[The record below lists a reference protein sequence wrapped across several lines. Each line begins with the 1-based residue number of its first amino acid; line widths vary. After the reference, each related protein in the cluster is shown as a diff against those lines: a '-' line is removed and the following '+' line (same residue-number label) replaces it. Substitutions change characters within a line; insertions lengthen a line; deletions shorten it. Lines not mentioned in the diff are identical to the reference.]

1 MMLRQKS
8 LNFFD
13 VADMHRIIIINN
25 AKHVSAGGKKL
36 SYAGCNA

>member
-8 LNFFD
+8 LNFLH
-13 VADMHRIIIINN
+13 VADRIIIINN

-36 SYAGCNA
+36 SYACCDA